1 MALIENIQREDL
13 NPLEEAQGVKRLL
26 DEFGLTH
33 EQASQ
38 AIGRSRSATSNLLRL
53 LNLAA
58 AVQTMLLAGDI
69 DMGHARALLAV
80 DAATQIQLANQIIA
94 KRLSVRDAEQLVARA
109 DSGTS
114 TKATRAKPVSR
125 DVARLEEALSDQLG
139 TKVSLKIMGKE
150 RGQLII
156 DFHGW
161 DHCSSIIEKMHL
173 KEDLES

>member
-1 MALIENIQREDL
+1 MR
-13 NPLEEAQGVKRLL
+13 NP
-26 DEFGLTH
+26 
-33 EQASQ
+33 
-38 AIGRSRSATSNLLRL
+38 ATSKPRDNICH
-53 LNLAA
+53 
-58 AVQTMLLAGDI
+58 MLDTFSF
-69 DMGHARALLAV
+69 RNFK
-80 DAATQIQLANQIIA
+80 NQIIA